1 MKLEGPTVIGKSVTI
16 NGQISSRED
25 VTLDGL
31 VEGKVSLPD
40 SRLTLGPNARIKADI
55 EAQDVVIYGLVE
67 GNIHSKGRVELRDSA
82 VVRGDLI
89 AGRLSIE
96 ENTTIKG
103 KVELLESAA
112 IKAPKLEAAE
122 VAHA

>member
-1 MKLEGPTVIGKSVTI
+1 MKLEGPTVIGRSVTI

-31 VEGKVSLPD
+31 VEGKVTLPE

-55 EAQDVVIYGLVE
+55 EAQDVVIYGTVE
-67 GNIHSKGRVELRDSA
+67 GNIRATGRIELREA
-82 VVRGDLI
+82 AIIRGDLV

-103 KVELLESAA
+103 KVELLASGAV
-112 IKAPKLEAAE
+112 KAPRAE
-122 VAHA
+122 VATPA